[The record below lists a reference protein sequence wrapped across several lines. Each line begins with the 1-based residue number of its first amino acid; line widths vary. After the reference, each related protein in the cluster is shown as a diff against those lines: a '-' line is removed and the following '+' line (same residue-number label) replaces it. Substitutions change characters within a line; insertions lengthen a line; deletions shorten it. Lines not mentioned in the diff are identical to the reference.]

1 MRNIFKYSKDISLRS
16 IFVKKNYE
24 ERIKA
29 INYFDHFLYFQLK
42 LCQFKKKN
50 IINNC
55 SQEHPLIGPF
65 K

>member
-42 LCQFKKKN
+42 LCHFFLK
-50 IINNC
+50 IIY
-55 SQEHPLIGPF
+55 
-65 K
+65 